1 LDAIAIKSF
10 SKNDVQKYF
19 NIPLDV
25 KELESL
31 VDLIVIA
38 FNTCGERLFEL
49 GFTDFASFVTT
60 TLQTEKTAAY
70 LVQQLVSAFPEVYDD
85 SYSYNT
91 GNETIQVLLY
101 KKVQLTVAELYN
113 FHAHKDPL
121 FDLPDIKSMT
131 AYVDNVIPA
140 TLVKSG
146 VLVLDSALY
155 EMIQGRVPLPVNSD
169 YEIELRAVALCATE
183 LLVKESNHK
192 YDTLKLAYYLWGVLG
207 KQSEYRVF
215 ERHATETIMY

>member
-1 LDAIAIKSF
+1 LDAIALKSF

-31 VDLIVIA
+31 VNLIVIA

-49 GFTDFASFVTT
+49 GFTDFASFVIT

-101 KKVQLTVAELYN
+101 KKFNSQLPSCTT
-113 FHAHKDPL
+113 FMHTKIL
-121 FDLPDIKSMT
+121 FSIYLTS
-131 AYVDNVIPA
+131 
-140 TLVKSG
+140 
-146 VLVLDSALY
+146 
-155 EMIQGRVPLPVNSD
+155 
-169 YEIELRAVALCATE
+169 RA
-183 LLVKESNHK
+183 
-192 YDTLKLAYYLWGVLG
+192 
-207 KQSEYRVF
+207 
-215 ERHATETIMY
+215 